1 MGPPTTEDFSACDA
15 SCDLLFNRFGRG
27 AAAARP
33 RPGLGGGHLNY
44 PAVSRGFF
52 NHHLQDY
59 CAPWG
64 PHSYP
69 LPGIGSVGL
78 LQPL

>member
-33 RPGLGGGHLNY
+33 RPGLVGEFIKHL
-44 PAVSRGFF
+44 SFCRGFF
-52 NHHLQDY
+52 NHHLQGY

-64 PHSYP
+64 PHS
-69 LPGIGSVGL
+69 
-78 LQPL
+78 